1 MSHMV
6 SGEVSI
12 GESKSLVD
20 IILGIVP
27 SNPIKAFA
35 DGEMLQIIF
44 FAMITGIAM
53 SIVGKKAEPVRV
65 IFESLNEICMKM
77 VGIIMLFAPYGVF
90 ALVCDTFSSVGQD
103 AILVLIKYIAV
114 VLLGMGIHIIC
125 VYGGMFKLFTKEKI
139 MPFLKKY
146 IISIRTRLYGLLL
159 FLSVLQFI
167 IYTCDIYTNYV
178 YSFIFENVY
187 IPQSFRLYSHLMYF
201 LLGVCLRLYLTDN
214 NMLKNVIGG
223 GKAVL
228 CYIIYILCA
237 ALICYLLYRNVG
249 AIEYFQ
255 NSIICVLASLSFFLS
270 LRSIV
275 FSGYIGR
282 TIVNLSSCSILV
294 YTIHYP
300 ILSLLYMKT
309 DLFVHTDFSFLAW
322 AGLLLLW
329 FFISYWVYQIP
340 YISSFLR
347 I

>member
-1 MSHMV
+1 MDRDISLDAIKLVACIFVCTLHTIGMFMS
-6 SGEVSI
+6 
-12 GESKSLVD
+12 ESSDFHLSY
-20 IILGIVP
+20 LLFYM
-27 SNPIKAFA
+27 S
-35 DGEMLQIIF
+35 
-44 FAMITGIAM
+44 GIAVPLFFM
-53 SIVGKKAEPVRV
+53 VNGFLLAPKDGGIKYYYRKIFNIVKIVCVFTFIFDIPKLVRGDISILIPFKQACS
-65 IFESLNEICMKM
+65 SLFFQ
-77 VGIIMLFAPYGVF
+77 GGVF
-90 ALVCDTFSSVGQD
+90 PVFWFFGSLIFIYAL
-103 AILVLIKYIAV
+103 
-114 VLLGMGIHIIC
+114 
-125 VYGGMFKLFTKEKI
+125 

-146 IISIRTRLYGLLL
+146 IIPIRTRLYGLLL

-167 IYTCDIYTNYV
+167 IYTCDIYTNYT

-223 GKAVL
+223 GKSVL

-255 NSIICVLASLSFFLS
+255 NSIICVLASLSFFLG

-309 DLFVHTDFSFLAW
+309 DLFVHTDFSFLVW

-329 FFISYWVYQIP
+329 FFISYWVYQIQ
-340 YISSFLR
+340 YVRSFLR

>member
-1 MSHMV
+1 
-6 SGEVSI
+6 
-12 GESKSLVD
+12 
-20 IILGIVP
+20 
-27 SNPIKAFA
+27 
-35 DGEMLQIIF
+35 
-44 FAMITGIAM
+44 
-53 SIVGKKAEPVRV
+53 
-65 IFESLNEICMKM
+65 
-77 VGIIMLFAPYGVF
+77 
-90 ALVCDTFSSVGQD
+90 
-103 AILVLIKYIAV
+103 
-114 VLLGMGIHIIC
+114 
-125 VYGGMFKLFTKEKI
+125 
-139 MPFLKKY
+139 
-146 IISIRTRLYGLLL
+146 
-159 FLSVLQFI
+159 
-167 IYTCDIYTNYV
+167 
-178 YSFIFENVY
+178 
-187 IPQSFRLYSHLMYF
+187 MYF

-223 GKAVL
+223 GESVL

-255 NSIICVLASLSFFLS
+255 NSIICVLASLSFFLG

-309 DLFVHTDFSFLAW
+309 DLFVHTDFSFLVW

-329 FFISYWVYQIP
+329 FFISYWVYQIQ
-340 YISSFLR
+340 YVRSFLR

>member
-1 MSHMV
+1 
-6 SGEVSI
+6 
-12 GESKSLVD
+12 
-20 IILGIVP
+20 
-27 SNPIKAFA
+27 
-35 DGEMLQIIF
+35 MLYNLYF
-44 FAMITGIAM
+44 MCC
-53 SIVGKKAEPVRV
+53 V
-65 IFESLNEICMKM
+65 N
-77 VGIIMLFAPYGVF
+77 
-90 ALVCDTFSSVGQD
+90 
-103 AILVLIKYIAV
+103 
-114 VLLGMGIHIIC
+114 LL
-125 VYGGMFKLFTKEKI
+125 
-139 MPFLKKY
+139 
-146 IISIRTRLYGLLL
+146 
-159 FLSVLQFI
+159 
-167 IYTCDIYTNYV
+167 
-178 YSFIFENVY
+178 
-187 IPQSFRLYSHLMYF
+187 
-201 LLGVCLRLYLTDN
+201 
-214 NMLKNVIGG
+214 
-223 GKAVL
+223 
-228 CYIIYILCA
+228 
-237 ALICYLLYRNVG
+237 LLYRNVG